1 MHMEDSLSANLIE
14 SILSVCSNE
23 ASISEMLNAEA
34 SYYTI
39 KKCLFYLIE
48 FGMISYNGEKGV
60 YHIRYEGWN
69 LLSHINAA
77 KKEMMIT
84 DGFGNEDI
92 VISFEPQ

>member
-1 MHMEDSLSANLIE
+1 MSVEDSLSANLIE
-14 SILSVCSNE
+14 SILQACSNE
-23 ASISEMLNAEA
+23 TSISEMKNAGT

-48 FGMISYNGEKGV
+48 FGMIFYNGEKRV

-77 KKEMMIT
+77 KKEMMVT

-92 VISFEPQ
+92 VISFEP

>member
-1 MHMEDSLSANLIE
+1 MSMEDSLSGNLIE
-14 SILSVCSNE
+14 SILEACSNE
-23 ASISEMLNAEA
+23 ASISEMINAGT

-48 FGMISYNGEKGV
+48 FGMISYNGEKRV

-77 KKEMMIT
+77 KKEMMVT

-92 VISFEPQ
+92 VISFEP